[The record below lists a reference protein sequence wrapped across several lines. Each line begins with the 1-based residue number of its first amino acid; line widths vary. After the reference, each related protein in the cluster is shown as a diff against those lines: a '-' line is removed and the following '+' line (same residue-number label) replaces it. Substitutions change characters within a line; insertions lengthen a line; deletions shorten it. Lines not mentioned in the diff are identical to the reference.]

1 MCYPPVISTV
11 VEQYVGM
18 VMEGLRKKLVLVCGL
33 AAISLVIQ
41 LVAYIYQSNEFQDDF
56 KNLQN
61 IHNFMENVL
70 DLRRYEKNFVYR
82 IDRADLEEMLVYIDK
97 IESGLES
104 VRKSPVVMKYE
115 DDINQFQKDLAEY
128 RQYTLIA
135 QNGQEADLRAMRE
148 CGHKLLLF
156 SQKVLDQNQIYISA
170 GLHKIMIV
178 PATVM
183 FLFSG
188 GLIVA
193 LMFLTI
199 ATIKQIKFVTST
211 TRRIAQGDFRPVSPS
226 ETGYHTYPMIIKA
239 FNRMIKELD
248 YRHEQIVQSRKLAAV
263 GILASG
269 IAHEVNNPLNNISLT
284 AEALIEERGQ
294 MDPADE
300 EEMLL
305 DILSEVTR
313 ASKVVNNLLD
323 FSRSHG
329 KMVFEPVDVIQMLKT
344 TLKLIRNQIMLARV
358 TLKTDFPQGECWIN
372 GDLDSLKQIFINLCL
387 NAIQAM
393 PDGGLLS
400 LSIVFHHENMVTIL
414 VKDTGYGMSPE
425 VIEKIFV
432 PFYTTKSTGQG
443 TGLGLS
449 VVYGIIK
456 KHNGFIEVNSN
467 VDNGTVFAVSF
478 PFLREPEPDNEKDVE
493 NGAS

>member
-1 MCYPPVISTV
+1 
-11 VEQYVGM
+11 
-18 VMEGLRKKLVLVCGL
+18 MEGLRKKLILVCGL

-41 LVAYIYQSNEFQDDF
+41 MAAYIYGIHEFQGDF
-56 KNLQN
+56 KNFQD
-61 IHNFMENVL
+61 IHSFMENVL
-70 DLRRYEKNFVYR
+70 ELRRYEKNFVYR
-82 IDRADLEEMLVYIDK
+82 IDTRDLDEMLIFIDR

-104 VRKSPVVMKYE
+104 VRKSPMAKEYD
-115 DDINQFQKDLAEY
+115 DDIDQFWEDLAEY
-128 RQYTLIA
+128 KQYTVA
-135 QNGQEADLRAMRE
+135 AKNGEDPNLNAMRD

-170 GLHKIMIV
+170 GLKKILVV
-178 PATVM
+178 PATIM
-183 FLFSG
+183 FLFSC
-188 GLIVA
+188 GLIIA
-193 LMFLTI
+193 LMLLTI

-248 YRHEQIVQSRKLAAV
+248 YRHEQIVQSRKLAAI

-284 AEALIEERGQ
+284 AEALIEEKG
-294 MDPADE
+294 MLTPAEE
-300 EEMLL
+300 EEMVL
-305 DILSEVTR
+305 DIISEVTR

-323 FSRSHG
+323 FSRSQG
-329 KMVFEPVDVIQMLKT
+329 KMVFEPVEVIQMLKT

-358 TLKTDFPQGECWIN
+358 QLKTEFPDRECWIN
-372 GDLDSLKQIFINLCL
+372 GDLDSLKQVFINLCL

-400 LSIVFHHENMVTIL
+400 LSIVCLHDNMATIL
-414 VKDTGYGMSPE
+414 VEDTGGGMSPE

-432 PFYTTKSTGQG
+432 PFYTTKTIGQG

-449 VVYGIIK
+449 VVYGIVK
-456 KHNGFIEVNSN
+456 EHNGFIEVKSN
-467 VDNGTVFAVSF
+467 VNKGTTFAVSF
-478 PFLREPEPDNEKDVE
+478 PRLCEPEMTGGE
-493 NGAS
+493 GA

>member
-1 MCYPPVISTV
+1 M
-11 VEQYVGM
+11 
-18 VMEGLRKKLVLVCGL
+18 MEGLRKKLIVVCGL

-41 LVAYIYQSNEFQDDF
+41 LAAYIYGTYEFQDDF
-56 KNLQN
+56 TNLQE
-61 IHNFMENVL
+61 IHTFMENVL
-70 DLRRYEKNFVYR
+70 ELRRYEKNFVYE
-82 IDRADLEEMLVYIDK
+82 IAPGDLNEMLVFIDK
-97 IESGLES
+97 LQTGLES
-104 VRKSPVVMKYE
+104 VRQSSVVGKYE
-115 DDINQFQKDLAEY
+115 DDIDQFQKYLSTY
-128 RQYTLIA
+128 KQYTLDA
-135 QNGQEADLRAMRE
+135 KNGHEVDPDIMRE
-148 CGHKLLLF
+148 YGQKLLLF
-156 SQKVLDQNQIYISA
+156 SKKVLAQNQVYIHRS
-170 GLHKIMIV
+170 LKKILVV

-193 LMFLTI
+193 LLFLTI
-199 ATIKQIKFVTST
+199 ATLKQIKFVTST

-284 AEALIEERGQ
+284 AEALLEEKGLLS
-294 MDPADE
+294 PEDE
-300 EEMLL
+300 KEMIL
-305 DILSEVTR
+305 DIISEVSR

-323 FSRSHG
+323 FSRAHG
-329 KMVFEPVDVIQMLKT
+329 KMFFEQVEVTTILRT
-344 TLKLIRNQIMLARV
+344 TLKLIRNQIMIAKV
-358 TLKTDFPQGECWIN
+358 TLKTVFPDQECWIK
-372 GDLDSLKQIFINLCL
+372 GDVDSLKQVFINLCL

-393 PDGGLLS
+393 PSGGTLS
-400 LSIVFHHENMVTIL
+400 LSVVDRQEDMVTIE
-414 VKDTGYGMSPE
+414 VEDTGAGMSPE

-449 VVYGIIK
+449 VVYGIVQ
-456 KHNGFIEVNSN
+456 KHRGFIEVSSN
-467 VDNGTVFAVSF
+467 VEQGTTFAVSF
-478 PFLREPEPDNEKDVE
+478 PRLPQSESEEKESIND
-493 NGAS
+493 AA